1 MEKKIIKAIL
11 FDLDGT
17 LLPMDQNIFVKTYF
31 GGLAKKLAL
40 RGYEP
45 QQLINSVWT
54 GVKAM
59 IKNDGE
65 KLNEQIFWDVF
76 ENIYGKK
83 VKSDMKYFEEY
94 YEQDFDKVQEVCG
107 YNEKAKQ
114 VMNTVKQLGFRTAL
128 ATNPIFPAIATKKR
142 IFWAGLDYTD
152 YELITTYENSRFC
165 KPNLEYYK
173 DVIKELNVLPE
184 ECVMVGNDVSE
195 DMVASKL
202 GLKVFLLTDC
212 LINKDN
218 VDISAF
224 PNGSY
229 DQLIDYVI
237 SLNR

>member
-1 MEKKIIKAIL
+1 MERKMIKVIL

-17 LLPMDQNIFVKTYF
+17 LLPMDQSVFVKTYF

-45 QQLINSVWT
+45 QQLINSVWA

-59 IKNDGE
+59 IKNNGE

-83 VKSDMKYFEEY
+83 VKSDMQYFEEY
-94 YEQDFDKVQEVCG
+94 YKQDFDKVQEVCG

-152 YELITTYENSRFC
+152 FELITTYDNSRFC

-173 DVIKELNVLPE
+173 DVIKELNVSPE

-229 DQLIDYVI
+229 DQLIKYLTT
-237 SLNR
+237 LN

>member
-1 MEKKIIKAIL
+1 MIKVIL

-17 LLPMDQNIFVKTYF
+17 LLPMDQSVFVKTYF

-40 RGYEP
+40 HGYEP
-45 QQLINSVWT
+45 QQLINSVWA

-59 IKNDGE
+59 IKNNGE

-83 VKSDMKYFEEY
+83 VKSDMQYFEEY
-94 YEQDFDKVQEVCG
+94 YKQDFDKVQEVCG

-152 YELITTYENSRFC
+152 FELITTYDNSRFC

-173 DVIKELNVLPE
+173 DVIKELNVSPE

-229 DQLIDYVI
+229 DQLIKYLTT
-237 SLNR
+237 LN

>member
-1 MEKKIIKAIL
+1 MIKAIL

>member
-1 MEKKIIKAIL
+1 MIKAIL

-218 VDISAF
+218 VDI
-224 PNGSY
+224 
-229 DQLIDYVI
+229 
-237 SLNR
+237 